1 MDVIFLQDVPNV
13 ANAGDQRRVADG
25 FARNY
30 LLPKKLAALATPE
43 MLKRTERI
51 KQVGEERRGRE
62 TGRLEELASHL
73 EGLAVNVT
81 GRVAPTGLF
90 YGAISQTQIANALT
104 EATGREIDRKIVEV
118 LQPIREPGEY
128 EISLNLGPDVSANI
142 FIVAEAEV

>member
-13 ANAGDQRRVADG
+13 ANAGDRRRVKDG

-30 LLPKKLAALATPE
+30 LLPKQLAALATPE

-51 KQVGEERRGRE
+51 KEAGRERRVRE
-62 TGRLEELASHL
+62 TGRLEELASQL
-73 EGLAVNVT
+73 EGLAVNVA

-104 EATGREIDRKIVEV
+104 EATGREIDRKFIEV
-118 LQPIREPGEY
+118 LEPIREPGEF
-128 EISLNLGPDVSANI
+128 EIVLNLGTDISANI
-142 FIVAEAEV
+142 FIVAEAEE

>member
-13 ANAGDQRRVADG
+13 ANAGERRRVADG

-43 MLKRTERI
+43 MLKRTESI

-73 EGLAVNVT
+73 EGLAVNVA

-118 LQPIREPGEY
+118 LEPIREPGEY